1 MAADYTFPDLQTART
16 GVASTIHLQDSSQI
30 PYSYQVK
37 TTNQTLNVGNIDVG
51 FRSLEVDDA
60 RSAMPPKRPQKG
72 LLYPRGVYNK

>member
-1 MAADYTFPDLQTART
+1 MAADYTFPDLQTAIA
-16 GVASTIHLQDSSQI
+16 GVASTILLEDGNQI